1 MNGIHHV
8 ASALVE
14 GLIKTMT
21 ACCKETFRE
30 FSSYVWDEKAV
41 ACGED
46 KPVKENDH
54 KMDGHRYLFIPS

>member
-1 MNGIHHV
+1 
-8 ASALVE
+8 
-14 GLIKTMT
+14 MT